1 MSLGWPWALTALL
14 AAPVLLLLRWWLMRR
29 RRRLAVRV
37 SSVALIRAALPGRT
51 AWRRKVP
58 AVLFVVAL
66 LALGLA
72 SARPRATVAV
82 PASATSI
89 LLTIDVSTSMCSTDV
104 APNRITVAREAARQF
119 VRARDDGTQIG
130 LVAFSGI
137 AGLLVKPTAD
147 QATLMKAL
155 DNLKTS
161 RGTAIGLG
169 ILTAIDAIAEINPD
183 VPPTGVETGPAAPG
197 SPGSGTAEGDFE
209 PDTIVVLTDGA
220 NTQGVTPEIA
230 AEEAAA
236 RRLRVYT
243 IGFGTTQPSQMTCS
257 PDQIS
262 GDAPFGGDGRGFN
275 LGGGG
280 RRFQQLDEAALTK
293 VAQITGGEYFRAE
306 DAERLGKVLTDL
318 PSNITLQDR
327 DVEITVWFTLAGA
340 LLVMVALGLSLWWN
354 RPRGGYDPPKAP
366 SRA

>member
-1 MSLGWPWALTALL
+1 MSLGWPWALIALL
-14 AAPVLLLLRWWLMRR
+14 AVPVLLLVRWWLMRR

-37 SSVALIRAALPGRT
+37 SSVALIQAALPGRT
-51 AWRRKVP
+51 AWRRKIP
-58 AVLFVVAL
+58 AVLLVAAL

-72 SARPRATVAV
+72 AARPRATVAV

-104 APNRITVAREAARQF
+104 APNRLTVAREAARQF
-119 VRARDDGTQIG
+119 VLDRDDGTQIG
-130 LVAFSGI
+130 VVAFSGI
-137 AGLLVKPTAD
+137 AGLLVKPTTD
-147 QATLMKAL
+147 QGVLLKAL
-155 DNLKTS
+155 DGLKTS

-169 ILTAIDAIAEINPD
+169 ILTAIDAVAEINPD
-183 VPPTGVETGPAAPG
+183 VPPTGVEAGPPAG
-197 SPGSGTAEGDFE
+197 TSGSGTVDGDFE

-220 NTQGVTPEIA
+220 NTQGVTPEVA

-275 LGGGG
+275 FGGGG
-280 RRFQQLDEAALTK
+280 RRFQQLDEAALRK
-293 VAQITGGEYFRAE
+293 VAQVTGGEYFRAE

-340 LLVMVALGLSLWWN
+340 LLVMAALGLSLWWN

>member
-1 MSLGWPWALTALL
+1 MSLGWPWALSALL
-14 AAPVLLLLRWWLMRR
+14 AVPILLLLRWWMLRR
-29 RRRLAVRV
+29 RRRLAVQV
-37 SSVALIRAALPGRT
+37 SSVALIRAALPGRS
-51 AWRRKVP
+51 AWRRKIP
-58 AVLFVVAL
+58 AILFVIAL

-72 SARPRATVAV
+72 AARPRATVAV

-89 LLTIDVSTSMCSTDV
+89 LLTIDVSTSMCSNDV
-104 APNRITVAREAARQF
+104 APNRLTVAREAARQF
-119 VRARDDGTQIG
+119 VLDRDDGTSIG

-137 AGLLVKPTAD
+137 AGLLVKPTTD
-147 QATLMKAL
+147 QDTLLKAL
-155 DNLKTS
+155 DGLKTS

-169 ILTAIDAIAEINPD
+169 ILTAIDAVAEINPD
-183 VPPTGVETGPAAPG
+183 VPPTGVEIGPPATGSSEPV
-197 SPGSGTAEGDFE
+197 TDFE

-220 NTQGVTPEIA
+220 NTQGVDPVTA
-230 AEEAAA
+230 AGEAAA

-243 IGFGTTQPSQMTCS
+243 IGFGTTQPAQMICS

-262 GDAPFGGDGRGFN
+262 GGAPFGGDGRGFN
-275 LGGGG
+275 FGGGG
-280 RRFQQLDEAALTK
+280 RRFQQIDEAALTK

-340 LLVMVALGLSLWWN
+340 LLAIVALALSLWWN
-354 RPRGGYDPPKAP
+354 RPRGGYDPRKAP

>member
-1 MSLGWPWALTALL
+1 MSLAWPWALSALL
-14 AAPVLLLLRWWLMRR
+14 AVPVLLLVRWWLMRR

-37 SSVALIRAALPGRT
+37 SSVALIRAALPGRS

-58 AVLFVVAL
+58 AILFVVAL

-72 SARPRATVAV
+72 AARPRATVAV

-89 LLTIDVSTSMCSTDV
+89 LLTIDVSTSMCSNDV
-104 APNRITVAREAARQF
+104 APNRLTVAREAARQF
-119 VRARDDGTQIG
+119 VLDRDDGTSIG

-137 AGLLVKPTAD
+137 SGLLVKPTTN
-147 QATLMKAL
+147 QETLLKAL
-155 DNLKTS
+155 DGLKTS

-169 ILTAIDAIAEINPD
+169 ILTAIDAVAEINPD
-183 VPPTGVETGPAAPG
+183 VPPTGVEIGPPATGSDLPT
-197 SPGSGTAEGDFE
+197 SDFE

-220 NTQGVTPEIA
+220 NTQGVDPVTA

-243 IGFGTTQPSQMTCS
+243 IGFGTTQPAQMICS

-262 GDAPFGGDGRGFN
+262 GGAPFGGDGRGFN
-275 LGGGG
+275 FGGGGG
-280 RRFQQLDEAALTK
+280 RRFQQIDEAALTR
-293 VAQITGGEYFRAE
+293 VAEITGGEYFRAE
-306 DAERLGKVLTDL
+306 DAERLGRVLTDL

-327 DVEITVWFTLAGA
+327 DIEITVWFTLLGA
-340 LLVMVALGLSLWWN
+340 LLVIVALALSLWWN
-354 RPRGGYDPPKAP
+354 RPRGGYDPHKAL

>member
-1 MSLGWPWALTALL
+1 MSLGWPWALL
-14 AAPVLLLLRWWLMRR
+14 AVLVVPVLLLVRWWLMRR

-37 SSVALIRAALPGRT
+37 SSVALIRAALPGRSQ
-51 AWRRKVP
+51 WRRKIP
-58 AVLFVVAL
+58 AILFVVGL
-66 LALGLA
+66 LTLGLA
-72 SARPRATVAV
+72 AARPKATLTV
-82 PASATSI
+82 PASSTSI

-104 APNRITVAREAARQF
+104 APNRLTVAREAARQF
-119 VRARDDGTQIG
+119 VRDRGDGTKIG
-130 LVAFSGI
+130 VVVFSGI
-137 AGLLVKPTAD
+137 AGLLVKPTTD
-147 QATLMKAL
+147 QDTLLKAL
-155 DNLKTS
+155 DALKTS

-169 ILTAIDAIAEINPD
+169 ILTAVDAIAEINPD
-183 VPPTGVETGPAAPG
+183 VPPTGVEVQD
-197 SPGSGTAEGDFE
+197 PGSGSGEPPADFE

-220 NTQGVTPEIA
+220 NTQGVDPVTA

-257 PDQIS
+257 ADQIS

-275 LGGGG
+275 FGGGG
-280 RRFQQLDEAALTK
+280 RRFQQLDEAALRK
-293 VAQITGGEYFRAE
+293 VAQVTGGEYFRAE

-340 LLVMVALGLSLWWN
+340 LLVMAALGLSLWWN

>member
-14 AAPVLLLLRWWLMRR
+14 AVPILLLLRWWLNRR

-37 SSVALIRAALPGRT
+37 SSVALIRAALPGRSQ
-51 AWRRKVP
+51 WRRKIP
-58 AVLFVVAL
+58 AILFVIAL

-72 SARPRATVAV
+72 VARPQATVAV
-82 PASATSI
+82 PASSTSI
-89 LLTIDVSTSMCSTDV
+89 LLTIDVSTSMCSTDI
-104 APNRITVAREAARQF
+104 APNRLTVAREAARQF
-119 VRARDDGTQIG
+119 VLDRDDGTKIG

-137 AGLLVKPTAD
+137 AGLLVKPTDD
-147 QATLMKAL
+147 QATLLKAI
-155 DNLKTS
+155 DGLKTS

-169 ILTAIDAIAEINPD
+169 ILTAVDAIAEINSD
-183 VPPTGVETGPAAPG
+183 VPPTGAELGPPGTAPG
-197 SPGSGTAEGDFE
+197 TPGADFE

-220 NTQGVTPEIA
+220 NTQGVDPVTA

-236 RRLRVYT
+236 RRLRIYT
-243 IGFGTTQPSQMTCS
+243 IGFGTTMPAQMTCT

-275 LGGGG
+275 FGGGG
-280 RRFQQLDEAALTK
+280 RRFQQLDEEALTE
-293 VAQITGGEYFRAE
+293 VAEITGGEYFRAE
-306 DAERLGKVLTDL
+306 DAERLGKVLSDL
-318 PSNITLQDR
+318 PSNITLQEKDL
-327 DVEITVWFTLAGA
+327 EITVWFTLVGA

-354 RPRGGYDPPKAP
+354 RPRGGYSPPQAP